1 MRLYR
6 IERAKP
12 LIGAK
17 HYDRADVLD
26 ITAAAVQSAIRRLD
40 RIEFAARCSE
50 CGSILS
56 SDGLCDAC
64 LEGDVP

>member
-1 MRLYR
+1 MTKDRVR
-6 IERAKP
+6 D
-12 LIGAK
+12 LIRRN